1 MSNFEV
7 HCSIIGGRP
16 VLAATGGRPNR
27 PAVERIHPK
36 SAEEFVTLREKQA
49 RRRHD

>member
-1 MSNFEV
+1 MSDFEV

-27 PAVERIHPK
+27 PVVGSIHPK
-36 SAEEFVTLREKQA
+36 SAEEFTTLREKQT
-49 RRRHD
+49 RRRHA